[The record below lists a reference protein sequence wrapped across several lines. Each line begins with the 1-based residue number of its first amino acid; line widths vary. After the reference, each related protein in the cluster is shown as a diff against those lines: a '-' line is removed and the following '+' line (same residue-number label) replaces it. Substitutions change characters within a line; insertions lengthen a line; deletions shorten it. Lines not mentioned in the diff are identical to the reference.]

1 MQNLSTLSPPV
12 VAAAVQLAPPT
23 RDPTEMYLG
32 VAASAMSL
40 MSLLVSGLHCA
51 CRRRA
56 EAFDW
61 DIRFQ
66 RTRDMSR
73 DLKRKQ
79 EQQRRPPGED
89 ETDEDD
95 AERAKAPPRQVPC
108 CHNHHGPQASEPAE
122 TAAPAAIN
130 PALAAPMPMVR
141 TGESCLK

>member
-12 VAAAVQLAPPT
+12 VAAAVQLAPPV

-40 MSLLVSGLHCA
+40 LSLLVSGLHCA

-56 EAFDW
+56 DAFDW

-66 RTRDMSR
+66 RSRDMSH

-79 EQQRRPPGED
+79 QQQRRPPGED

-95 AERAKAPPRQVPC
+95 AERAKAPPPHLQC
-108 CHNHHGPQASEPAE
+108 CHHHHGPQVPEP
-122 TAAPAAIN
+122 AAPAE
-130 PALAAPMPMVR
+130 PAALTPPLTAPMPMAR
-141 TGESCLK
+141 TGESCRK